1 MMIACA
7 GGIVLMMIVLVKINR
22 MNDDQAPAGRQ
33 NLNHLL
39 MNWIIDTL
47 RHYPELA
54 IFFTLGAGF
63 WIGGKK
69 FGSFSLGSVT
79 SVLLI
84 GVLVGQLKIDIS
96 TDVKSVAF
104 LMFLFAVGFGV
115 GPQFFRGLKKDGIP
129 QVIFSV
135 VLCILC
141 LICPW
146 AAAKIMGYDIGQSA
160 GLLAGANTI
169 SAVIGVATDTVHS
182 LGLPAE
188 QQSAIINAMPVCY
201 AVTYIF
207 GTIGS
212 AWIIANLGPVML
224 GGLEKVKKQC
234 KELEA
239 SLGSRSVSGEGGVY
253 SAYDR
258 ILYSAYEIT
267 GDAVAKG
274 KKIGELETFLA
285 SQGYRLFVERIRQ
298 QGKIGD
304 VKKDIVLQEKDVVVL
319 GGRKEYLLGGESLL
333 GKEVNDVELLDFPVE
348 KLSVLLIRKD
358 IVGVTLADLRKKNFM
373 HGVVVRSIKR
383 VGIEIPVLQGTRLDR
398 GDMIE
403 LVGLKKDVEQALP
416 EIGYV
421 DRPTDKVDMVFAG
434 LGVFLGGLLGA
445 LTLHVGNV
453 PLSLSTSGG
462 ALIAGLVF
470 GWLRGQHPTFGAI
483 PEPTLWFMNNVGLC
497 TFIAAVGITAGP
509 SFVDGFKKVGPMLFV
524 VGAIVTTI
532 PLIIG
537 ILMGR
542 YLFKFHPA
550 LTLGCTAGARTTTA
564 ALGATQDALDSKTP
578 ALGYTVTYAVGN
590 TLLIIWGVVIVLL
603 MK

>member
-1 MMIACA
+1 M
-7 GGIVLMMIVLVKINR
+7 
-22 MNDDQAPAGRQ
+22 
-33 NLNHLL
+33 H
-39 MNWIIDTL
+39 WIIDTL

-69 FGSFSLGSVT
+69 FGSFSLGAVT
-79 SVLLI
+79 SVLLV

-96 TDVKSVAF
+96 SNVKSVFF

-129 QVIFSV
+129 QVVFSAL
-135 VLCILC
+135 LCLLC

-146 AAAKIMGYDIGQSA
+146 LAAKIMGYDIGQSA

-169 SAVIGVATDTVHS
+169 SAVIGVATDTVNS
-182 LGLPAE
+182 LDIPAD
-188 QQSAIINAMPVCY
+188 QKTTAINAMPVCY

-212 AWIIANLGPVML
+212 AWIIANLGPIML
-224 GGLEKVKKQC
+224 GGLENVKKKA

-239 SLGSRSVSGEGGVY
+239 SLGSNGGAGEGGVL

-258 ILYSAYEIT
+258 VLYNAYQIGGT
-267 GDAVAKG
+267 SVAKG
-274 KKIGELETFLA
+274 KTVTGLERLLE
-285 SQGYRLFVERIRQ
+285 SQGHRLFVERIRRN
-298 QGKIGD
+298 GRIGE
-304 VKKDIVLQEKDVVVL
+304 VNKDMVLEEKDVIVL
-319 GGRKEYLLGGESLL
+319 GGRKEYILGEDGVL
-333 GKEVNDVELLDFPVE
+333 GKEVDDAELLDFPVE
-348 KLSVLLIRKD
+348 KLSVLVIRKD
-358 IVGVTLADLRKKNFM
+358 VTGITLAELRKKNFM
-373 HGVVVRSIKR
+373 HGVVVRSVKR
-383 VGIEIPVLQGTRLDR
+383 VGIEIPVLQGTKLDK

-403 LVGLKKDVEQALP
+403 LIGLKKDVELALP

-421 DRPTDKVDMVFAG
+421 DRPTDKIDMVFAG
-434 LGVFLGGLLGA
+434 LGIFLGGLFGA

-470 GWLRGQHPTFGAI
+470 GWLRAQHPTFGAI

-497 TFIAAVGITAGP
+497 TFIAVVGITAGP

-524 VGAIVTTI
+524 VGAIVTTV
-532 PLIIG
+532 PLVCG

-542 YLFKFHPA
+542 YIFKFHPA
-550 LTLGCTAGARTTTA
+550 ITLGCTAGARTTTA

>member
-1 MMIACA
+1 
-7 GGIVLMMIVLVKINR
+7 
-22 MNDDQAPAGRQ
+22 
-33 NLNHLL
+33 
-39 MNWIIDTL
+39 MNWIVTTL
-47 RHYPELA
+47 RNYPELA

-63 WIGGKK
+63 WIGKLK
-69 FGSFSLGSVT
+69 FGGFSLGAVT
-79 SVLLI
+79 SVLLV

-96 TDVKSVAF
+96 PTVKSVFF
-104 LMFLFAVGFGV
+104 LMFLFAVGYGV

-129 QVIFSV
+129 QVIFATI
-135 VLCILC
+135 LCILC

-146 AAAKIMGYDIGQSA
+146 AAAKIMGYDVGESA

-169 SAVIGVATDTVHS
+169 SAVIGVATDTLNS
-182 LGLPAE
+182 LDFPAD
-188 QQSAIINAMPVCY
+188 QKTNMINAMPVCY

-239 SLGSRSVSGEGGVY
+239 SLGGGIASGEGGIF

-258 ILYSAYEIT
+258 ILYNAYQVGGNSA
-267 GDAVAKG
+267 AKG
-274 KKIGELETFLA
+274 KKVSDLETLLE
-285 SQGYRLFVERIRQ
+285 SQGHRLFVERIRQ
-298 QGKIGD
+298 HGKIGE
-304 VKKDIVLQEKDVVVL
+304 VKKNLVLGEGDVIVL
-319 GGRKEYLLGGESLL
+319 GGRKEFLLGEESFL
-333 GKEVNDVELLDFPVE
+333 GKEVNDTELLDFPVE
-348 KLSVLLIRKD
+348 KLSVLLTSKEIA
-358 IVGVTLADLRKKNFM
+358 GHTLADLRKKDFM
-373 HGVVVRSIKR
+373 HGVVVRSIQR
-383 VGIEIPVLQGTRLDR
+383 LGIEIPVVQGTVLDK

-403 LVGLKKDVEQALP
+403 LVGLKKEVELALP
-416 EIGYV
+416 KLGYV
-421 DRPTDKVDMVFAG
+421 DRPTEKIDMVFAG
-434 LGVFLGGLLGA
+434 VGIFLGGLFGA
-445 LTLHVGNV
+445 LTLHIGNV

-470 GWLRGQHPTFGAI
+470 GWLRGRHPDFGAI

-497 TFIAAVGITAGP
+497 TFIAVVGITAGP
-509 SFVDGFKKVGPMLFV
+509 SFVDGFNKVGPMLFV

-532 PLIIG
+532 PLLIG